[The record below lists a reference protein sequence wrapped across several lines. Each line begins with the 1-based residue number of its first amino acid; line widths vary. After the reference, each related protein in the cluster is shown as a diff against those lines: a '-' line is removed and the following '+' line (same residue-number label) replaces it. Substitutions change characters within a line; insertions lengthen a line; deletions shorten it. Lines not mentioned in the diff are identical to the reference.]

1 MKTKML
7 IKFLILECILLLF
20 IAIILSKQL
29 IPEIAKYISITSMN
43 IISVTEHIAYWF
55 AFIVYATII
64 LVAQWAAIGL
74 GVHYLRYGD
83 I

>member
-20 IAIILSKQL
+20 IVIILSKQL
-29 IPEIAKYISITSMN
+29 LPEIAKYISITSMN
-43 IISVTEHIAYWF
+43 IISATEHIAYWF
-55 AFIVYATII
+55 AFIVYSTVI
-64 LVAQWAAIGL
+64 LVAFWVTIGL
-74 GVHYLRYGD
+74 AVRYLRYGD

>member
-20 IAIILSKQL
+20 IVIILSKQL
-29 IPEIAKYISITSMN
+29 LPEIAKYISITSMN
-43 IISVTEHIAYWF
+43 IISATEHIAYWF
-55 AFIVYATII
+55 AFIVYSTVI
-64 LVAQWAAIGL
+64 LVALWATGGL
-74 GVHYLRYGD
+74 AVRYLRYGD